1 MRAQNKLRGNA
12 CLHLFLTIPLIALT
26 GPSAAAG
33 GACEKSPSSWDCRL
47 QANCA
52 LFDKKPDC
60 SAGMTGKEAE
70 ELLLKLKSESDL
82 IATGFLALA
91 YEAGF
96 GIPQDLSKALD
107 LYDLA
112 IGGGNRSRVLIEG
125 RERTLFLLNGGKYE
139 DWSGR

>member
-1 MRAQNKLRGNA
+1 MKKAYLLLA
-12 CLHLFLTIPLIALT
+12 LPIVALT
-26 GPSAAAG
+26 APSVATD
-33 GACEKSPSSWDCRL
+33 GACGRSSSSWDCRL

-52 LFDKKPDC
+52 LFDKKPNC
-60 SAGMTGKEAE
+60 SAGMTGQDAE
-70 ELLLKLKSESDL
+70 ELLLKQKSEGDL

-91 YEAGF
+91 YEAGL

-139 DWSGR
+139 DWEGR